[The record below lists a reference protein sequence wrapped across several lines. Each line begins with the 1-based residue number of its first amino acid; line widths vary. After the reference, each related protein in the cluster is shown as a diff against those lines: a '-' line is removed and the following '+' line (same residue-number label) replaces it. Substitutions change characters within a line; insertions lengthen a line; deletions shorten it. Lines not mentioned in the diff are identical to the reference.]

1 MNLRRSIVL
10 FRKIRRICTK
20 RFSYLNEFFEYRDN
34 MRIVFDLDG
43 VICEL
48 KKPSQSYADVIPK
61 NDVIEKM
68 REMKEEGH
76 YLIIH
81 TGRHMRTC
89 NGNVSIVIEKIGKIT
104 EDWLQKWNVPY
115 DELIFGKPYAD
126 IYIDDLGIEFS
137 TKEKLDEKIKS
148 IQPYIIIPMA
158 GQGKRF
164 KSDGI
169 TKPKFMIKVK
179 NKSLFEWSL
188 DSLPLDISKKIIF
201 VCLEE
206 HEKDFKVSE
215 FIKNIMNEKYPN
227 VKYDLVYLQNTT
239 GGQAETVLHAK
250 HLIDPESS
258 LIIYNIDTHFVSTR
272 LKSKILT
279 LKNEKIDGIL
289 GCFESND
296 ENLSFV
302 KLNQDGFV
310 SQIKEK
316 EKISNLAS
324 TGLYIFSSAK
334 QFIETTE
341 EIIENDIKVKDEFF
355 ISGIYERL
363 LKSGKKFVVDLAEEF
378 IPFGT
383 PEDIKKFEE

>member
-1 MNLRRSIVL
+1 
-10 FRKIRRICTK
+10 
-20 RFSYLNEFFEYRDN
+20 

-48 KKPSQSYADVIPK
+48 KKPSESYADVIPK

-68 REMKEEGH
+68 KEMKDEGH

-89 NGNVSIVIEKIGKIT
+89 NGNVPKVIEKIGKIT

-115 DELIFGKPYAD
+115 DELVFGKPYAD

-137 TKEKLDEKIKS
+137 NKKKLDEKIKS
-148 IQPYIIIPMA
+148 MQPYIIIPMA

-164 KSDGI
+164 KDNGI
-169 TKPKFMIKVK
+169 TKPKFMIEVK

-201 VCLEE
+201 ICLEE

-215 FIKNIMNEKYPN
+215 FIKNIMNEKHPN
-227 VKYDLVYLQNTT
+227 VKYDLMYLENTT
-239 GGQAETVLHAK
+239 RGQAETVLRAK
-250 HLIDPESS
+250 HLMNPESS
-258 LIIYNIDTHFVSTR
+258 LIIYNIDTYFVSTR
-272 LKSKILT
+272 LKPKILT
-279 LKNEKIDGIL
+279 LKTEKIDGML

-296 ENLSFV
+296 KNLSFV

-334 QFIETTE
+334 QFIETAE
-341 EIIENDIKVKDEFF
+341 EMIEMDSKVKDEFF
-355 ISGIYERL
+355 ISGIYETL
-363 LKSGKKFVVDLAEEF
+363 LKSEKKFTVDMAEEF

-383 PEDIKKFEE
+383 PDDIKKFEE